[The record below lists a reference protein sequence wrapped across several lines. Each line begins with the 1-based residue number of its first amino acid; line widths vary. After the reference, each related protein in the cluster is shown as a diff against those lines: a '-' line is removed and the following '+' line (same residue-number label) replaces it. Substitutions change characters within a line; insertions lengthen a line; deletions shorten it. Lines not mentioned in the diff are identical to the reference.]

1 MRAAEAMK
9 ALTRFAITDLSDILG
24 DGGLVVIAP
33 HPDDE
38 SLACGGL
45 IAQACAEGRPT
56 TVIVVSDGTGSHP
69 RSRIYPR
76 ARLRALR
83 EAEARQAASALGLAP
98 RRLNFL
104 RLPDRYVPSEGVLAR
119 AAVNQIVT
127 AAMKINAP
135 ALFVSWR
142 HDPHCDHRAA
152 YRLARAAQSAL
163 GIALY
168 EYTVWGAKLRPSRRV
183 TPVSSGFRLQISGHR
198 ARKRRAI
205 AAHKSQVTGMIGDD
219 PTGFRLSRA
228 DLARFAG
235 PFEAFIASDE

>member
-1 MRAAEAMK
+1 MTAMQ
-9 ALTRFAITDLSDILG
+9 RFRIANLSEIG
-24 DGGLVVIAP
+24 EGGLVVIAP

-45 IAQACAEGRPT
+45 IAEACSTERPI

-83 EAEARQAASALGLAP
+83 EAEARQAVSALGLPP
-98 RRLNFL
+98 RCIEFL
-104 RLPDRYVPSEGVLAR
+104 RLADRFVPSEGVAAR
-119 AAVNQIVT
+119 VATDTIVAA
-127 AAMKINAP
+127 AKRINAS

-142 HDPHCDHRAA
+142 HDPHCDHAAA
-152 YRLARAAQSAL
+152 YSLARAAQSAL
-163 GIALY
+163 GVALY
-168 EYTVWGAKLRPSRRV
+168 EYSVWGAALKSSAHV
-183 TPVSSGFRLQISGHR
+183 TPITSGFRLPVAEHR

-205 AAHKSQVTGMIGDD
+205 AAHRSQISGLIADD

-228 DLARFAG
+228 DLQRFAG
-235 PFEAFIASDE
+235 PFENFIESDT